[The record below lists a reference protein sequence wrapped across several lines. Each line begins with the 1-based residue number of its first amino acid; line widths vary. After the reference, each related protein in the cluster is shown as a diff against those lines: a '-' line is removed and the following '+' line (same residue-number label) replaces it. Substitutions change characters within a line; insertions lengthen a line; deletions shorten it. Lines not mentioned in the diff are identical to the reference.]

1 MRPVL
6 SLLFTAVF
14 WGFVWYPL
22 RMLEQAGLSGSWQM
36 LVSYG
41 AAVVVLLLICRP
53 ALKEITGHG
62 FKVAVLM
69 LAAGWTNVGFVLAML
84 DGTVARVLILFYL
97 SPLWTVILGYLL
109 LREKLARETL
119 ITLPLGLAGTLLMI
133 WQAEMG
139 SLWSLSKTDG
149 IAISAGFAFAVA
161 NVYTRDLQ
169 TLGVRQKT
177 LISWLGVIL
186 VSVGT
191 LVLFAESLPIASATA
206 WMGSAALGVFGFFLA
221 TLAAVY
227 GVTNMRVQKSA
238 VILLMEILVGA
249 LSAWLLA
256 NEILSMREWLGGML
270 ILLAGFIAAISEDT
284 GEQHE

>member
-6 SLLFTAVF
+6 SLLFTAIF

-22 RMLEQAGLSGSWQM
+22 RLLEQAGLSGSWQM

-41 AAVVVLLLICRP
+41 AAIVTLLLVRRP
-53 ALKEITGHG
+53 EFKGMAGHG
-62 FKVAVLM
+62 FKVAILA

-84 DGTVARVLILFYL
+84 DGTVARALMLFYL
-97 SPLWTVILGYLL
+97 SPLWTVILGHFLL
-109 LREKLARETL
+109 GERLARVTL
-119 ITLPLGLAGTLLMI
+119 ITLPLGLVGALLMI
-133 WQAEMG
+133 WQADVG
-139 SLWSLSKTDG
+139 SLWSLSKADG
-149 IAISAGFAFAVA
+149 MAISAGFAFAVA

-177 LISWLGVIL
+177 LISWAGVIL
-186 VSVGT
+186 VSLIT
-191 LVLFAESLPIASATA
+191 LVSFAEPLPTASSLA
-206 WMGSAALGVFGFFLA
+206 WMGSVALGMFGFFIA
-221 TLAAVY
+221 TLAVIY
-227 GVTNMRVQKSA
+227 GVSHMPVQKSA
-238 VILLMEILVGA
+238 VILLVEILVGA

-256 NEILSMREWLGGML
+256 NEILSIREWLGGLL

>member
-22 RMLEQAGLSGSWQM
+22 RLLEQAGLSGSWQM

-41 AAVVVLLLICRP
+41 AAIVTLLLVRRP
-53 ALKEITGHG
+53 EFKGMAGHG
-62 FKVAVLM
+62 FKVAILA

-84 DGTVARVLILFYL
+84 DGTVARALMLFYL
-97 SPLWTVILGYLL
+97 SPLWTVILGHFLL
-109 LREKLARETL
+109 GERLARVTL
-119 ITLPLGLAGTLLMI
+119 ITLPLGLVGALLMI
-133 WQAEMG
+133 WQADVG
-139 SLWSLSKTDG
+139 SLWSLSKADG
-149 IAISAGFAFAVA
+149 MAISAGFAFAVA

-177 LISWLGVIL
+177 LISWAGVIL
-186 VSVGT
+186 VSLIT
-191 LVLFAESLPIASATA
+191 LVSFAEPLPTASSLA
-206 WMGSAALGVFGFFLA
+206 WMGSVALGMFGFFIA
-221 TLAAVY
+221 TLAVIY
-227 GVTNMRVQKSA
+227 GVSHMPVQKSA
-238 VILLMEILVGA
+238 VILLVEILVGA

-256 NEILSMREWLGGML
+256 NEILSIREWLGGLL